1 MRPRM
6 EIVID
11 ELVLHGFS
19 PADRYTIGDSLARE
33 LVRLVMEQGFQ
44 PHESVDVPMLKAA
57 PVNLPVNAKPD
68 QVGSHVAQA
77 VYGGLKR

>member
-1 MRPRM
+1 MRPRV

-11 ELVLHGFS
+11 ELVLHGYS
-19 PADRYTIGDSLARE
+19 PAERYTIGNSLSRE
-33 LVRLVMEQGFQ
+33 LERLVMEQGFQ
-44 PHESVDVPMLKAA
+44 PHESMDIPMLRAA
-57 PVNLPVNAKPD
+57 PINLPANSKPG